1 MMTSISPALTP
12 SVSLTPLNQP
22 AAAASQGELTAARLA
37 KAQELGT
44 SFEDPSL
51 GGVIVTLSS
60 DKEPKID
67 PYGEVRLAQMD
78 VAGRAMETIKNE
90 LGKIDALIAKRR
102 PELAGAWDFQLVGG
116 KFKVTGL
123 NADDAKWLERRLNAN
138 SALKDA
144 AQSFVSTAVD
154 DFEASAAN
162 PPRGEYNYVSGKI
175 ENYSFYKV
183 KAQLEEKLS
192 FKSLLTQADQIV
204 DSNRITMEAMDL
216 GDTGLNVVAHMLTP
230 SNQPIEGRAGP
241 FYTTPYAPLQS

>member
-1 MMTSISPALTP
+1 
-12 SVSLTPLNQP
+12 
-22 AAAASQGELTAARLA
+22 
-37 KAQELGT
+37 
-44 SFEDPSL
+44 
-51 GGVIVTLSS
+51 
-60 DKEPKID
+60 
-67 PYGEVRLAQMD
+67 MD

-204 DSNRITMEAMDL
+204 DSNRITMEAMDR